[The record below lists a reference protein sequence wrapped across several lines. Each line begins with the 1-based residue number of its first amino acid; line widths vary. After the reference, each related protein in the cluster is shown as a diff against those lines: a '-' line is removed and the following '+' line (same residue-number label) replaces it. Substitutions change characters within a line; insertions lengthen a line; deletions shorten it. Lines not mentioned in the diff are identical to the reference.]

1 MPLDPVDREIIE
13 LLRQNARTPV
23 SQIARQVGLSTGPVS
38 RRIARLERTGVIKGY
53 VAVVDEQAVGGIDAF
68 SEVRLIG
75 SIDTSEI
82 EAMARNMPEIKE
94 VYTVSGDPDAL
105 IRVPCRKRRP
115 PAAGGQRHPHFRKG
129 LGHQDFHRAPFVGP
143 ARRTHGLTYP
153 QPSSENGSV
162 AAPIRA
168 AASVRIGSP

>member
-38 RRIARLERTGVIKGY
+38 RRIPRLERTGVIKGY

-105 IRVPCRKRRP
+105 IRFRVDNVDHLQRVVNAIRTSGKVLGTKTFIVLRSSDPH
-115 PAAGGQRHPHFRKG
+115 AG
-129 LGHQDFHRAPFVGP
+129 
-143 ARRTHGLTYP
+143 RTG
-153 QPSSENGSV
+153 
-162 AAPIRA
+162 
-168 AASVRIGSP
+168 

>member
-1 MPLDPVDREIIE
+1 MPLDPVDREIIG

-105 IRVPCRKRRP
+105 IRFRVESVDHLQRVVNAIRTSGKVLGTKTFIVLRSSDPH
-115 PAAGGQRHPHFRKG
+115 AG
-129 LGHQDFHRAPFVGP
+129 
-143 ARRTHGLTYP
+143 RTG
-153 QPSSENGSV
+153 
-162 AAPIRA
+162 
-168 AASVRIGSP
+168 